1 MSACATWL
9 QFPTEV
15 YNTTCA
21 PITPFKLNDTGTAS
35 LAGTFGTTTFNW
47 YTPVKPGANPE
58 YWSVAKVDPK

>member
-1 MSACATWL
+1 M
-9 QFPTEV
+9 
-15 YNTTCA
+15 YNTTCG
-21 PITPFKLNDTGTAS
+21 PSTPFKLNDTGTAS